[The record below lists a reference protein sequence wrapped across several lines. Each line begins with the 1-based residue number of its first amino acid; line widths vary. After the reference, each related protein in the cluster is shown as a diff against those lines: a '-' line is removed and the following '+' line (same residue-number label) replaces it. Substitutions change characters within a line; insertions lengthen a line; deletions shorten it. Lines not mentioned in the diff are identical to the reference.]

1 MIKKGQLYDELCLS
15 IYNTNRY
22 FHRLYAELLGGY
34 ELSYLQY
41 MSLLIIY
48 KKEKAKLM
56 DIGEELELSSNTLTP
71 VIDRLV
77 NKEWLIKVPSELD
90 KRVKYLKISKSKR
103 PVFEHILSD
112 VAVVRDELVVASEKS
127 VISMINENESLNKT
141 LRAMILSHN
150 NKIGEKINDEL

>member
-90 KRVKYLKISKSKR
+90 KRVKYLKISESKR
-103 PVFEHILSD
+103 LVFEHILSD

-127 VISMINENESLNKT
+127 VISMITENESLNKT

-150 NKIGEKINDEL
+150 DKLEEKINDKL

>member
-1 MIKKGQLYDELCLS
+1 MIKKEQLYDELCLS

-22 FHRLYAELLGGY
+22 FHRLYAELLEGY

-71 VIDRLV
+71 VIERLV

-90 KRVKYLKISKSKR
+90 KRVKYLKISESKR

-127 VISMINENESLNKT
+127 VISMITENESLNKT

-150 NKIGEKINDEL
+150 NKIEEKINDEL

>member
-1 MIKKGQLYDELCLS
+1 MIKKEQLYDELCLS

-90 KRVKYLKISKSKR
+90 KRVKYLKISESKR
-103 PVFEHILSD
+103 LVFEHILSD

-127 VISMINENESLNKT
+127 VISIINENESLNKT

-150 NKIGEKINDEL
+150 DKLEEKINDKL

>member
-1 MIKKGQLYDELCLS
+1 MIKKEQLYDELCLS

-90 KRVKYLKISKSKR
+90 KRVKYLKISESKR
-103 PVFEHILSD
+103 LVFEHILSD

-127 VISMINENESLNKT
+127 VISMITENESLNKT

-150 NKIGEKINDEL
+150 NKIEEKINDEL

>member
-56 DIGEELELSSNTLTP
+56 DIG
-71 VIDRLV
+71 
-77 NKEWLIKVPSELD
+77 
-90 KRVKYLKISKSKR
+90 
-103 PVFEHILSD
+103 
-112 VAVVRDELVVASEKS
+112 
-127 VISMINENESLNKT
+127 
-141 LRAMILSHN
+141 
-150 NKIGEKINDEL
+150 